1 MDWMA
6 ALEKLFSIIVFFLIP
21 FLGNNHLNLFYVNI
35 DQFWIETSFII
46 LLIAAVFLQYA
57 RERDTRTS
65 LLVFMIFFIPFLAMN
80 AAGLAYTWSLFS
92 TLREI
97 SVLLLAGCCVTV
109 YAFSA
114 KKEGLLEAIAAGAF
128 ASSLCAI
135 IQFAVLFPNLFEIFK
150 GGVFSEIVRGQ
161 AIPTSSFSY
170 HNTLGGYLA
179 CVLPAALHCGVIR
192 KKVPYIVM
200 SAVIIT
206 GIILTTSRIAMVIAA
221 IEMLLYI
228 SMTVTEKDL
237 KGFFSGLG
245 ILVLAGAC
253 LYGLLFAGQKG
264 VQAGVRAELEKK
276 SKITQ
281 AQITTLNTRTEIW
294 RNGISAFKERPFA
307 GYGPG
312 AFEYA
317 YRRSFDGGVY
327 TQYSHSV
334 VTKILVE
341 LGLIGLLCALW
352 YMAGVLYGISRS
364 AKAQQGIFAHV
375 ALGAIILFGA
385 VDFAFDVPAFVITF
399 FVFSFTMLPGS
410 VESSTRTG
418 FKHVLACAILV
429 LLISCLLF
437 TVRANLSKK
446 SIDNGAVYLQGGFIK
461 DAYYAYMDSIHEMPF
476 DNEGRIKAINVLNNV
491 FPNENDA
498 ERKGIFKRMLQG
510 NLMMVEQSRDKDS
523 ELFLVTGTAYA
534 LLSDKKKAEEY
545 LLKAYSYYPSS
556 AYYIYQ
562 ITNYYVSLGDMQKA
576 LLWTRRIDP
585 YLNKYAVSRNPNG
598 LYVYKIRDIEAEIYF
613 KQGNATRALSVAQAN
628 LKDAQSEKYTIASAR
643 ARETVSKES
652 LVKYLQDRAD
662 RGRW

>member
-1 MDWMA
+1 MA

>member
-35 DQFWIETSFII
+35 DKFWIETSFII

-97 SVLLLAGCCVTV
+97 SVLLLAGCCVAV

-114 KKEGLLEAIAAGAF
+114 KREGLLEALAAGAF

-170 HNTLGGYLA
+170 HNALGGYLA

-352 YMAGVLYGISRS
+352 YMTGVLYGISRS

-385 VDFAFDVPAFVITF
+385 VDFAFDIPAFIITF

-418 FKHVLACAILV
+418 FKHVLACAVLV

-446 SIDNGAVYLQGGFIK
+446 SIDNGTVYLQGGFIK

-576 LLWTRRIDP
+576 LLWTHRIDP
-585 YLNKYAVSRNPNG
+585 YLNKYAASRNPNG

-613 KQGNATRALSVAQAN
+613 KQGNATRAFSVAQAN

-652 LVKYLQDRAD
+652 LVKYLQGKAD
-662 RGRW
+662 RGR